1 MSVNLAVVRG
11 TCSSPAEVRVLPSG
25 STLALVQLT
34 SRAEG
39 TAAAT
44 SVPVVAWDPPAWV
57 EHLDTGD
64 EVVAL
69 GRVRRR
75 FFRSAGGSGSRVE
88 VEAAA
93 LARASDRRRVQALL
107 RRATAVLEQLAG

>member
-25 STLALVQLT
+25 STLALLQLT

-39 TAAAT
+39 GATA
-44 SVPVVAWDPPAWV
+44 SVPVVAWDPPGWV
-57 EHLDTGD
+57 EELDTGD

-75 FFRSAGGSGSRVE
+75 FFRGAAGTGSRVE
-88 VEAAA
+88 VEAEMV
-93 LARASDRRRVQALL
+93 ARGSDRRRVQALI
-107 RRATAVLEQLAG
+107 RRATASIENLLT

>member
-1 MSVNLAVVRG
+1 MSVNVAVVRG
-11 TCSSPAEVRVLPSG
+11 TCSSPVEVRVLPSG

-34 SRAEG
+34 SREDG
-39 TAAAT
+39 AAAT

-57 EHLDTGD
+57 EELDTGD

-75 FFRSAGGSGSRVE
+75 FFRSATGSASRVE
-88 VEAAA
+88 VEAAT
-93 LARASDRRRVQALL
+93 LARAGDRRRVQALL
-107 RRATAVLEQLAG
+107 RRATAALEQLGG